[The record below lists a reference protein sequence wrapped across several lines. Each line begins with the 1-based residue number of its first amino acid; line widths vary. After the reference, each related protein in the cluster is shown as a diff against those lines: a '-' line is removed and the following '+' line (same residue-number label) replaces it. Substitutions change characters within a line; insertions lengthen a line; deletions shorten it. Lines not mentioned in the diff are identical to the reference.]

1 MAFKGT
7 KRRNRIQLE
16 QDYTTEKSR
25 WRAWF
30 VATGDRKHGGAP
42 ECLHLARA
50 DGARPGGSRVPAGF
64 VCERHDLQV
73 YYAKCFKTD
82 LRNGRGVGAKR
93 EGRERE
99 KLFGAGDHSKET
111 QSIFCSSM
119 PSAKN
124 PKQSRPLHNISGGT
138 GGPRVCECQAT
149 LMPGRKK
156 EKRDIERERRASG
169 HSSQAKEIFM
179 NSVFRTGIVH

>member
-1 MAFKGT
+1 MPTPRESRRCAARRVAGPCGICLRAARFAGVLCQVLQDRPAQWPGCRCK
-7 KRRNRIQLE
+7 KRGQ
-16 QDYTTEKSR
+16 
-25 WRAWF
+25 
-30 VATGDRKHGGAP
+30 
-42 ECLHLARA
+42 
-50 DGARPGGSRVPAGF
+50 
-64 VCERHDLQV
+64 
-73 YYAKCFKTD
+73 
-82 LRNGRGVGAKR
+82 
-93 EGRERE
+93 RERE
-99 KLFGAGDHSKET
+99 TVRGGGSQQGDSKH
-111 QSIFCSSM
+111 ICSSM

-156 EKRDIERERRASG
+156 EKRDIERERKASG